1 MGLKEL
7 YELLKGIQAN
17 RAVKTKQLEDLQVKV
32 KAATDEDLE
41 SLKSQVDALSDE
53 IDGLITEE
61 TDVQSQIDEADESL
75 KSLSKELEKAKQK
88 EKGTKNMEYLKSKE
102 AAIEYAKML
111 VDNQGVSNRDLS
123 EKWAEHLTAKG
134 VTGLDSLLPEPILL
148 AIEDEFKDYQGV
160 LNHVS
165 KDPRYSAKVVL
176 QSVQNF
182 AKGHKAGKTKKNADL
197 AFTSFNINSETIYIK
212 AEFDYA
218 DLKKDTTGR
227 YFNYMMSELAKGF
240 IRAVERAVVIGD
252 GLAPEH
258 DDKIT
263 EIKSI
268 AEETNAKL
276 FDTQEFDVDA
286 ETFTVDH
293 INALDTGS
301 DKLFPLGE
309 PILVTS
315 KTILRKLKNA
325 VDADGKPLFQN
336 ERGPIA
342 QTGNTFQGYTVYV
355 YDFMNESENPII
367 AFADKAYTLL
377 GDGVGADKFEDYDVT
392 VNKRHVE
399 LASVMGGRIS
409 SYKGAVKFTAKAAVG
424 G

>member
-17 RAVKTKQLEDLQVKV
+17 KAVKTKQLEDLQVKV
-32 KAATDEDLE
+32 KTATDEDLE
-41 SLKSQVDALSDE
+41 NLKSQVDALSDE

-61 TDVQSQIDEADESL
+61 TDVQSQIDEADEAL

-88 EKGTKNMEYLKSKE
+88 EKGTKNMDYLKSKE

-111 VDNQGVSNRDLS
+111 ADNQGVSNRDLS

-134 VTGLDSLLPEPILL
+134 VTGLDKLLPEPILL

-286 ETFTVDH
+286 ETFTIAH
-293 INALDTGS
+293 INALDEGS
-301 DKLFPLGE
+301 
-309 PILVTS
+309 T
-315 KTILRKLKNA
+315 LR
-325 VDADGKPLFQN
+325 
-336 ERGPIA
+336 
-342 QTGNTFQGYTVYV
+342 
-355 YDFMNESENPII
+355 
-367 AFADKAYTLL
+367 
-377 GDGVGADKFEDYDVT
+377 
-392 VNKRHVE
+392 
-399 LASVMGGRIS
+399 
-409 SYKGAVKFTAKAAVG
+409 
-424 G
+424 